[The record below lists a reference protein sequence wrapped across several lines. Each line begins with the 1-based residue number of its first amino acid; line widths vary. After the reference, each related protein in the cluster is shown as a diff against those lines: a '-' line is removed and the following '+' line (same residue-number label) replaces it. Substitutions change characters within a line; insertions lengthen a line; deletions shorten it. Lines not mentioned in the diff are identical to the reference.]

1 MGSAINSAYD
11 YYLTTYGS
19 QQTSRYDSHR
29 REDLR
34 NTVNKI
40 KKLNKE
46 SPLYKIKISGDVQK
60 FAIDIKEN
68 ARSIKNIV
76 AAFSE
81 DEAGIGAA
89 FEKKIAIS
97 SNPEAATAEYI
108 GESSSLKE
116 SEGFE
121 LEIMQLA
128 TPQTNV
134 GNFLKRDEYDFL
146 PGSYSFDLNMNSN
159 SYEFQYNINVGDTN
173 EEVLQ
178 KLARLVNNAHIGLK
192 ADILNGSQ
200 EMAALRLESKQTGLS
215 PEETSL
221 FRIVPENTHES
232 RQAMQIL
239 GIDAVA
245 AMAEN
250 SSFLLNGTKHN
261 SYSNTFTINNVFSIT
276 LNDVTPKNEPVKI
289 GFKPGAEA
297 VTDDI
302 QSLVDSFN
310 SMIRIAENHSGMPSS
325 NEKLLKDMGNVAKTF
340 SSSLNPIGL
349 SVSDKGMINVDRT
362 RLTESVV
369 SEDAAQNIGVLN
381 RFKDA
386 IGRKADEA
394 SLDPMNYV
402 KKVLVTYKNPIS
414 DKNLVCPYI
423 TSVYSGMMVDR
434 IC

>member
-1 MGSAINSAYD
+1 MALVINSAYD

-19 QQTSRYDSHR
+19 QQTSRYDSHGM
-29 REDLR
+29 EDLR

-46 SPLYKIKISGDVQK
+46 SPLYKIRISGDVQK

-76 AAFSE
+76 ASFSE

-97 SNPEAATAEYI
+97 SNPQAATAQYV
-108 GESSSLKE
+108 GDSASLKE

-128 TPQTNV
+128 SPQTNV
-134 GNFLKRDEYDFL
+134 GNFVKRDEYDFL

-200 EMAALRLESKQTGLS
+200 EMAALRLESNQTGLS
-215 PEETSL
+215 DDETYL

-250 SSFLLNGTKHN
+250 SSFLLNGTKHS

-276 LNDVTPKNEPVKI
+276 LNDVTPTNEPVKI

-349 SVSDKGMINVDRT
+349 SVSDKGMIDVDRAK
-362 RLTESVV
+362 LTESVV
-369 SEDAAQNIGVLN
+369 SEDADLNIGVLN

-423 TSVYSGMMVDR
+423 TSIYSGMMVDR